1 MERLIV
7 TQFLYPAIT
16 YSNTS
21 IFSDQ
26 YAFRPTRSP
35 TAAIISTSYCHSP
48 AYRQSVCHRNLIIFS
63 KVFDTV
69 RHSALLDK
77 MMAQLD
83 MPDEVYNWL
92 VSFFNGHSH
101 CTHYRGNV
109 STASEIT
116 ASVIQGSSIGP
127 ASYVVNT
134 GDLQAATP
142 GNLMIKF
149 ADDTYIIIPAIN
161 ANSRLLELG
170 NVELWS
176 RANNLNVNPAKYA
189 EIIFV
194 DKKRKVTVQPPLPM
208 TNNARVTSMKV
219 LGVTIGVNFYK
230 AARLEPP
237 TFQTPRLSGL

>member
-7 TQFLYPAIT
+7 TQFLYPALT

-21 IFSDQ
+21 KFSYQ
-26 YAFRPTRSP
+26 YAFRPTGSP
-35 TAAIISTSYCHSP
+35 TVTIISLLHTVTHLLTDNPYVVVIS
-48 AYRQSVCHRNLIIFS
+48 LDFS
-63 KVFDTV
+63 KTFDTV

-92 VSFFNGHSH
+92 VSCFSGHSH

-109 STASEIT
+109 SNVSEIT

-134 GDLQAATP
+134 GDLQAVTP

-149 ADDTYIIIPAIN
+149 ADDTYIVIPAIN
-161 ANSRLLELG
+161 AKQ
-170 NVELWS
+170 
-176 RANNLNVNPAKYA
+176 P
-189 EIIFV
+189 
-194 DKKRKVTVQPPLPM
+194 TVGI
-208 TNNARVTSMKV
+208 R
-219 LGVTIGVNFYK
+219 
-230 AARLEPP
+230 
-237 TFQTPRLSGL
+237 